1 MERTKAA
8 ENENIQVLLEKARE
22 GDRQAFKAIVSIY
35 QQKVFLLA
43 YSILR
48 NREDGMDIVQETF
61 LRLYQ
66 KLGAYEREKNFQA
79 WLLQMA
85 KNLCIDYYRK
95 NYSKRRELESTMS
108 IEELN
113 LAADN
118 GPNNPASY
126 DLRQVFSRC
135 LEKLGDRQRMIFVL
149 KHYNGLQYQEIA
161 QVLNIS
167 VGTVKSLHFK
177 AVQNLRN
184 LLSPHLEMES

>member
-22 GDRQAFKAIVSIY
+22 GDRQAFKAIVRIY

-95 NYSKRRELESTMS
+95 NYSKRRELENTMS

-184 LLSPHLEMES
+184 LLSPHLGRES

>member
-1 MERTKAA
+1 MERTKIA
-8 ENENIQVLLEKARE
+8 ENEDTQILLKKAQE
-22 GDRQAFKAIVSIY
+22 GDHLAFKTIVTLY

-48 NREDGMDIVQETF
+48 NRDDALDIVQETF
-61 LRLYQ
+61 MRLYQ

-95 NYSKRRELESTMS
+95 NCSKRREQESAKS
-108 IEELN
+108 IDELN
-113 LAADN
+113 IAAAD
-118 GPNNPASY
+118 GPDNPASL
-126 DLRQVFSRC
+126 DLREVFSLC
-135 LEKLGDRQRMIFVL
+135 LEKLGERQRMIFIL

-167 VGTVKSLHFK
+167 LGTVKSLHFK
-177 AVQNLRN
+177 AVQNLKN
-184 LLSPHLEMES
+184 LLSPHLRMES

>member
-95 NYSKRRELESTMS
+95 NYSKRRELENTMS

-184 LLSPHLEMES
+184 LLSPHLGRES

>member
-8 ENENIQVLLEKARE
+8 ENENIQILLEKAKE
-22 GDRQAFKAIVSIY
+22 GDRLAFKTIITLY

-48 NREDGMDIVQETF
+48 NREDAMDIVQETF
-61 LRLYQ
+61 MRLYQ
-66 KLGAYEREKNFQA
+66 KLDAYEREKNFQA
-79 WLLQMA
+79 WLLQMT

-95 NYSKRRELESTMS
+95 NYSKRRELESAKS

-113 LAADN
+113 LAAED
-118 GPNNPASY
+118 GPNNAASS
-126 DLRQVFSRC
+126 DLRRIFSRC
-135 LEKLGDRQRMIFVL
+135 LEKLTDRQRMIFIL

-167 VGTVKSLHFK
+167 VGTVKSLHSK
-177 AVQNLRN
+177 AVQNLKN
-184 LLSPHLEMES
+184 LLSPHLGRES

>member
-95 NYSKRRELESTMS
+95 NYSKRRELENTMS

-184 LLSPHLEMES
+184 LLSPHLGMES